1 MAIIGLSSINGG
13 DITTM
18 SNSAGVIAPRSSGW
32 AMSNIRF
39 YNFAS
44 YMNVFTTCSHCVN
57 DLLFTNAAHEY
68 IVSGVSY
75 TNISG
80 KYLNLN
86 AMRR

>member
-1 MAIIGLSSINGG
+1 MIGLSSINGRH
-13 DITTM
+13 ITTM
-18 SNSAGVIAPRSSGW
+18 NNASDVIAPRSSEW
-32 AMSNIRF
+32 AMSNIRY
-39 YNFAS
+39 YNYAS
-44 YMNVFTTCSHCVN
+44 YMNVFTTCYHCDN